1 MKMIAKALEQ
11 MVNFF
16 YGYDIDK
23 SLTLDIV
30 KELIIYSR
38 AAKELLEDDLTVENV
53 FDILVFLKNHRTIIK
68 FTKTSYLY
76 IYYRVVVTDE
86 GGPLVVGRNVA
97 IVTRGRERGTRLE
110 HREAAV

>member
-38 AAKELLEDDLTVENV
+38 AAKELL
-53 FDILVFLKNHRTIIK
+53 
-68 FTKTSYLY
+68 
-76 IYYRVVVTDE
+76 
-86 GGPLVVGRNVA
+86 
-97 IVTRGRERGTRLE
+97 
-110 HREAAV
+110 